1 MVAFL
6 LHFDTNSILKFLPMK
21 KIFYLFLLMTNL
33 AFAQKYKGD
42 SWAMVNSKGS
52 GILGVVYYPQPGLI
66 YEEGGKIKGV
76 CTEVL
81 NDFVAFVQNKYGKK
95 VTVQYLGAENIYSD
109 FLKVCQTT
117 PDILGVTNVTIT
129 EERKKIFKFTPAFL
143 SNEETLITHK
153 DAPTVESLEKIGTT
167 LKGYSSKMVVSS
179 VHIKYIQEIK
189 KKYMPSLEYSTGPSG
204 SEILK
209 EISANPKLFTI
220 LDFTEYVDATRNKLP
235 IKRQNVKVGELQEL
249 AFAMSKQTDWD
260 KVWTEFLTPEYRKS
274 EKYRKIVAS
283 NLGGAYLS
291 MLK

>member
-1 MVAFL
+1 
-6 LHFDTNSILKFLPMK
+6 MK
-21 KIFYLFLLMTNL
+21 KLFLLFLLVTNL

-42 SWAMVNSKGS
+42 SWATVKSKGS
-52 GILGVVYYPQPGLI
+52 GTLGVVYYPQPGLI

-81 NDFVAFVQNKYGKK
+81 NDFVAFVQNKYGKS
-95 VTVQYLGAENIYSD
+95 VTVQYLGAENVYSD

-129 EERKKIFKFTPAFL
+129 DERKKIFKFTPAFL

-153 DAPTVESLEKIGTT
+153 DAPSIESLEKIGTV
-167 LKGYSSKMVVSS
+167 LNGYSAKMVVSS
-179 VHIKYIQEIK
+179 VHIKYIEQIK

-209 EISANPKLFTI
+209 EISTNPKLFTI

-249 AFAMSKQTDWD
+249 AFVMSKQTDWD

-274 EKYRKIVAS
+274 EKYRKIIAA

-291 MLK
+291 MLR

>member
-1 MVAFL
+1 
-6 LHFDTNSILKFLPMK
+6 MK
-21 KIFYLFLLMTNL
+21 KLLLVFLVITNI
-33 AFAQKYKGD
+33 AFAQKYTGD
-42 SWAMVNSKGS
+42 SWATINSKGA
-52 GILGVVYYPQPGLI
+52 GTLGVVYYPQPGLI

-76 CTEVL
+76 CTEIL
-81 NDFVAFVQNKYGKK
+81 NDFVAFVQTKYGKK
-95 VTVQYLGAENIYSD
+95 VTVKYLGAENVYSD

-129 EERKKIFKFTPAFL
+129 EERKKILKFTPGFL

-153 DAPTVESLEKIGTT
+153 DAPTVESLPKIGTA
-167 LKGYSSKMVVSS
+167 LKGYTAKMVVSS
-179 VHIKYIQEIK
+179 VHIKYIEQIK
-189 KKYMPSLEYSTGPSG
+189 KNYMPTLEYTTGPSG

-209 EISANPKLFTI
+209 EITTNPKLFTI

-260 KVWTEFLTPEYRKS
+260 KVWAEFLTPEYRKS
-274 EKYRKIVAS
+274 EKYRKVIAT

>member
-1 MVAFL
+1 MKRL
-6 LHFDTNSILKFLPMK
+6 L
-21 KIFYLFLLMTNL
+21 LLL
-33 AFAQKYKGD
+33 ICISHIGFAQKYSGD
-42 SWAMVNSKGS
+42 SWATVNSKGS
-52 GILGVVYYPQPGLI
+52 GTLGVVYYPQPGLI

-76 CTEVL
+76 CTEIL
-81 NDFVAFVQNKYGKK
+81 NDFVAFLQTKYGKK
-95 VTVQYLGAENIYSD
+95 VTVKYLGAENVYSD

-129 EERKKIFKFTPAFL
+129 EERKKVLKFTPGFL
-143 SNEETLITHK
+143 SNEETLVTHK
-153 DAPTVESLEKIGTT
+153 DAPAVESLQKIGTA
-167 LKGYSSKMVVSS
+167 LKGYSAKMVVSS
-179 VHIKYIQEIK
+179 VHIKYIEQIK
-189 KKYMPSLEYSTGPSG
+189 KNYMPTLEYTTGPSG

-209 EISANPKLFTI
+209 EITTNPKLFTI

-260 KVWTEFLTPEYRKS
+260 KVWAEFLTPEYRKS
-274 EKYRKIVAS
+274 EKYRKVIAT

>member
-1 MVAFL
+1 MKRFL
-6 LHFDTNSILKFLPMK
+6 L
-21 KIFYLFLLMTNL
+21 LLICISHIG
-33 AFAQKYKGD
+33 FAQKYSGD
-42 SWAMVNSKGS
+42 SWATVNSKGS
-52 GILGVVYYPQPGLI
+52 GTLGVVYYPQPGLI
-66 YEEGGKIKGV
+66 YEEGGKVKGV
-76 CTEVL
+76 CTEIL
-81 NDFVAFVQNKYGKK
+81 NDFVAFVQTKYGKK
-95 VTVQYLGAENIYSD
+95 VTVKYLGAENVYSD

-129 EERKKIFKFTPAFL
+129 EERKKVLKFTPGFL

-153 DAPTVESLEKIGTT
+153 DAPAVESLQKIGTA
-167 LKGYSSKMVVSS
+167 LKGYSAKMVVSS
-179 VHIKYIQEIK
+179 VHIKYIEQIK
-189 KKYMPSLEYSTGPSG
+189 KNYMPTLEYTTGPSG

-209 EISANPKLFTI
+209 EITTNPKLFTI

-260 KVWTEFLTPEYRKS
+260 KVWAEFLTPEYRKS
-274 EKYRKIVAS
+274 EKYRKVIAT